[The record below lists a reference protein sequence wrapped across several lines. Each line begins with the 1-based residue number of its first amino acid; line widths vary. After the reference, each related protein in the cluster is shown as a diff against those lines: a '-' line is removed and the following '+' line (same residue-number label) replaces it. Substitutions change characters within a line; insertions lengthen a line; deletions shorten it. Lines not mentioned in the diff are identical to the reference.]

1 MLRPLLIP
9 LTYFCLQTWLGIP
22 QAKCEVELSMMPDA
36 FDDQYLGCAEEMDE
50 IAPKLLKEEKSMSS
64 VFCSVWDKAN
74 ETWKNMKTIS
84 RPDGF
89 KDEYGIAI
97 VAYTDPTK
105 YPEYKKTFST
115 IFNDAVSGTNRS
127 RAAYMASFQFKAFHY
142 YLTRALQ
149 LLWKDAGG
157 KCGAMYKT
165 TVYRGVNTSSKYTGQ
180 ASIRF
185 GYFASSSINRKVAE
199 SFGKATFFT
208 IHTCFGVKIQDMSY
222 NPEQE
227 EVLIP
232 AYEIFSMS
240 QGQGSNHF
248 ILQSTKQNCSNC
260 NCAYLG
266 GKMTQTCVYNS
277 ATRGGL
283 AFPGVLSPSLFGG
296 SVILVHVAAL
306 KLFAGF

>member
-22 QAKCEVELSMMPDA
+22 QAKCEVQLNMMKDA
-36 FDDQYLGCAEEMDE
+36 FDDQYIGCAEEMHG
-50 IAPKLLKEEKSMSS
+50 IAHKLIQPEMSPFSPLWENATEKWNR
-64 VFCSVWDKAN
+64 V
-74 ETWKNMKTIS
+74 KTTIT
-84 RPDGF
+84 RPSNF
-89 KDEYGIAI
+89 EDEYGIAL

-105 YPEYKKTFST
+105 YTKYNKIFST

-149 LLWKDAGG
+149 LLWKETGE
-157 KCGAMYKT
+157 KCGVMYKT
-165 TVYRGVNTSSKYTGQ
+165 TVYRGVNTTSKYTGQ

-222 NPEQE
+222 NRSQE

-232 AYEIFSMS
+232 PYEIFNVVKI
-240 QGQGSNHF
+240 QGNNVT
-248 ILQSTKQNCSNC
+248 LQSIKQNCSNF

-266 GKMTQTCVYNS
+266 GKKTQTCVYNS
-277 ATRGGL
+277 ATRGGP
-283 AFPGVLSPSLFGG
+283 AFPSVLSPSLFGG
-296 SVILVHVAAL
+296 SVILIHIAAL

>member
-22 QAKCEVELSMMPDA
+22 QAKCQVELNMMEDA
-36 FDDQYLGCAEEMDE
+36 FDDQYLGCAEEMAKE
-50 IAPKLLKEEKSMSS
+50 ASGLLQLEMSPFSPLWEKATEKWNR
-64 VFCSVWDKAN
+64 VK
-74 ETWKNMKTIS
+74 TTIS
-84 RPDGF
+84 PPDGF
-89 KDEYGIAI
+89 EDEYGIAI
-97 VAYTDPTK
+97 VAYTDHRPYNGSIFPTL
-105 YPEYKKTFST
+105 
-115 IFNDAVSGTNRS
+115 FNDAVSGTNRS

-165 TVYRGVNTSSKYTGQ
+165 TVYRGVNETSNYKGSGK
-180 ASIRF
+180 IRF
-185 GYFASSSINRKVAE
+185 GFFASSSINRTVAE

-208 IHTCFGVKIQDMSY
+208 IHTCFGVNIQDMSY
-222 NPEQE
+222 NRSQE

-232 AYEIFSMS
+232 AYEIFSVLP
-240 QGQGSNHF
+240 GRGSNHF
-248 ILQSTKQNCSNC
+248 VLQSTKQNCSYF

-277 ATRGGL
+277 ATRGGP
-283 AFPGVLSPSLFGG
+283 AFPSELSPSLFGG
-296 SVILVHVAAL
+296 SVILIHVAAL